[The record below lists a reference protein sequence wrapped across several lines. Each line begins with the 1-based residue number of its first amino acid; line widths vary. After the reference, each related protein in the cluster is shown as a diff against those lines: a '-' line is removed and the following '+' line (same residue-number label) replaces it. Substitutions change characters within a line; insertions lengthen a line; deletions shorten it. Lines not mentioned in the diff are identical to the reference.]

1 MERGRKMDLVFI
13 SVYAEAYYSEEEYYD
28 SFWIKRSSYEKI
40 KDDISDEIYCG
51 ELDGKHSETMGSV
64 TVYKDTCTEEE
75 YATEAHDG
83 YRLESY
89 LKNLYSNV
97 NIDFKQE

>member
-64 TVYKDTCTEEE
+64 TVYKIRAQKKST
-75 YATEAHDG
+75 
-83 YRLESY
+83 LQK
-89 LKNLYSNV
+89 LM
-97 NIDFKQE
+97 KQCKMVIA

>member
-13 SVYAEAYYSEEEYYD
+13 SVYAEAYYSKAEYYD

-51 ELDGKHSETMGSV
+51 THIT
-64 TVYKDTCTEEE
+64 
-75 YATEAHDG
+75 
-83 YRLESY
+83 
-89 LKNLYSNV
+89 N
-97 NIDFKQE
+97 